1 LGSQV
6 TAGRVLLEADTSESD
21 DPNGYPLLPRSDTR
35 LCQRLGKCANIATF
49 ARYLSA
55 LETRV
60 DALMKDGVSLAELRD
75 RCDLPEFAR
84 WDQYELLH
92 PKNANY
98 TYLRLE
104 RSQFK

>member
-1 LGSQV
+1 
-6 TAGRVLLEADTSESD
+6 
-21 DPNGYPLLPRSDTR
+21 
-35 LCQRLGKCANIATF
+35 
-49 ARYLSA
+49 
-55 LETRV
+55 
-60 DALMKDGVSLAELRD
+60 MKDGVSLAELRD